1 MTTFENTNTQISVS
15 QMISEAA
22 YKVVLLVERMIRSR

>member
-1 MTTFENTNTQISVS
+1 MTTFQNINTQSSIS

-22 YKVVLLVERMIRSR
+22 YKVVLLVERMFQSR